1 MKKILGLAVAIS
13 LFFGMAGIGTWAY
26 FVDIETSQSNTLAAG
41 TLDLK
46 TGNTDGVSQTL
57 LATGLAPGATVGP
70 ETIVLNN
77 IGSVPGATLDLSFS
91 YVETD
96 DPNPLHNPT
105 NMSADATAAQ
115 IEVITFN
122 YGGSSLLGAV
132 ADFQPNGWVDIED
145 LKNADLSN
153 QTGIG
158 ASSNQVFE
166 IAVRFRADASHDFQ
180 ADGITI
186 TMTFLL
192 NQ

>member
-1 MKKILGLAVAIS
+1 MKKIFGLTIAAVLFLG
-13 LFFGMAGIGTWAY
+13 MTGIGTWAY
-26 FVDIETSQSNTLAAG
+26 FADIETSQTNTLAAG

-46 TGNTDGVSQTL
+46 TGATDGVSQTL
-57 LATGLAPGATVGP
+57 LAAGMAPGDAVGP

-77 IGSVPGATLDLSFS
+77 IGSIEGSSLDLSFT

-105 NMSADATAAQ
+105 DMSADATAAL
-115 IEVITFN
+115 IEVTTLNYAGASIMSAIT
-122 YGGSSLLGAV
+122 
-132 ADFQPNGWVDIED
+132 ADNGNGYTDIQ
-145 LKNADLSN
+145 DLSN
-153 QTGIG
+153 SDLSGQAGIG
-158 ASSNQVFE
+158 SSANEVFE
-166 IAVRFRADASHDFQ
+166 IAVRFRSSASHDFQ